1 MTTKFCPKCGTALS
15 AGAKFCP
22 GCGQRVSESAPEGK
36 GSLQKTAEAI
46 QTVTSTISKVESATQ
61 SAKTVAR
68 TARDLSTITL
78 RPPAQWKVVVGEV
91 LPVAGRKAV
100 DAAVSTAGQKVE
112 QTVTEEVSR
121 VITEHMGGA
130 ARTPVPES
138 FVPEKGV
145 PGEAGGVPCPSC
157 GTRVS
162 PGTRF
167 CGSCGAKIEGSM
179 TPFPATPPSPLCPA
193 CGKAIIPG
201 KKFCGSCGAK
211 IEEITKPASA
221 PPPQPVCPACGKP
234 VMPGKKF
241 CGSCGHRV
249 A

>member
-1 MTTKFCPKCGTALS
+1 MEK
-15 AGAKFCP
+15 
-22 GCGQRVSESAPEGK
+22 VS
-36 GSLQKTAEAI
+36 
-46 QTVTSTISKVESATQ
+46 STISRAGSIASSAGTI
-61 SAKTVAR
+61 AR
-68 TARDLSTITL
+68 TAKDLSTITI
-78 RPPAQWKVVVGEV
+78 RPPPQWKVVVGEV

-121 VITEHMGGA
+121 AVTEHLGGA
-130 ARTPVPES
+130 ARAPVPES

-145 PGEAGGVPCPSC
+145 PREAGGVPCPSC

-179 TPFPATPPSPLCPA
+179 TSSPAPPSTPLCPA
-193 CGKAIIPG
+193 CGKPIIPG

-211 IEEITKPASA
+211 IEEIAKPESA
-221 PPPQPVCPACGKP
+221 LPPQPVCPACGNP
-234 VMPGKKF
+234 VIPGKKF
-241 CGSCGHRV
+241 CGSCGQKL